1 MNISYNKLWKLLV
14 DKKMSKADLRR
25 ATKLAPNTMT
35 NLRRDKYVSLEVL
48 VRICEVLDCDIG
60 DIVGVT
66 GFVFK
71 TGMGEISIH
80 AKKIEI
86 LSKALRPLPEK
97 YNGLKDIDAKYR
109 HREIDLIMNP
119 DVRLMEP
126 VFKMALE
133 AFDCNKDLS
142 MYGMKQM
149 LSATEPSTNSFCC
162 AYTVNGYLQTF
173 MTSMGNRYDRY
184 IPRYMHFSGSC
195 FFIRKEMF
203 EQAGLFD
210 ETIFMYGEEEDIHYR
225 MRKKG
230 FSHMIYNPKLHYIHL
245 TKERE
250 PNLAY
255 EIKLL
260 DVAITQSKK
269 KGCTEIRIIK
279 NRLRN
284 NTILLLREKLLV
296 FLGKKDKRQMQLLKD
311 FRKEIM
317 QRLKLH
323 D

>member
-1 MNISYNKLWKLLV
+1 MKRLSIIIVTYNSEKDIFDCISSIKQWSDIPFDELELIIV
-14 DKKMSKADLRR
+14 DNNSRNTDSIFEQLRSLYSNDIVLIKNTHNGGYGQGNNMGIRR
-25 ATKLAPNTMT
+25 ATAP
-35 NLRRDKYVSLEVL
+35 V
-48 VRICEVLDCDIG
+48 I
-60 DIVGVT
+60 
-66 GFVFK
+66 
-71 TGMGEISIH
+71 
-80 AKKIEI
+80 
-86 LSKALRPLPEK
+86 
-97 YNGLKDIDAKYR
+97 
-109 HREIDLIMNP
+109 LIMNP
-119 DVRLMEP
+119 DVRMIEP
-126 VFKMALE
+126 VFKTTLD
-133 AFDCNKDLS
+133 AFERNNSLC

-149 LSATEPSTNSFCC
+149 LSATEVSSNSFCC
-162 AYTVNGYLQTF
+162 AYTVNGYLQTI
-173 MTSMGNRYDRY
+173 MTSIGNRFDYY
-184 IPRYMHFSGSC
+184 LPRYMHFSGSC
-195 FFIRKEMF
+195 FFIKKEMF
-203 EQAGLFD
+203 EQVGLFD

-225 MRKKG
+225 MRKNG
-230 FSHMIYNPKLHYIHL
+230 FKQMIYNPKLHYIHL

>member
-1 MNISYNKLWKLLV
+1 MKRLSIIIVTYNSEKDIFDCISSIKQWSDIPFDELEVIIV
-14 DKKMSKADLRR
+14 DNNSRNTDSMFEQLRSLYSNDIVLIKNTHNGGYGQGNNMGIRR
-25 ATKLAPNTMT
+25 ATAP
-35 NLRRDKYVSLEVL
+35 V
-48 VRICEVLDCDIG
+48 I
-60 DIVGVT
+60 
-66 GFVFK
+66 
-71 TGMGEISIH
+71 
-80 AKKIEI
+80 
-86 LSKALRPLPEK
+86 
-97 YNGLKDIDAKYR
+97 
-109 HREIDLIMNP
+109 LIMNP
-119 DVRLMEP
+119 DVRMIEP
-126 VFKMALE
+126 VFKTTLD
-133 AFDCNKDLS
+133 AFERNNSLC

-149 LSATEPSTNSFCC
+149 LSATEVSSNSFCC
-162 AYTVNGYLQTF
+162 AYTVNGYLQTI
-173 MTSMGNRYDRY
+173 MTSIGNRFDYY
-184 IPRYMHFSGSC
+184 LPRYMHFSGSC
-195 FFIRKEMF
+195 FFIKKEMF
-203 EQAGLFD
+203 EQVGLFD

-225 MRKKG
+225 MRKNG
-230 FSHMIYNPKLHYIHL
+230 FKQMIYNPKLHYIHL

>member
-1 MNISYNKLWKLLV
+1 MKRLSIVIVTYNSEKDIFDCVKTIQKYADIPLSEIELIVV
-14 DKKMSKADLRR
+14 DNNSRE
-25 ATKLAPNTMT
+25 T
-35 NLRRDKYVSLEVL
+35 
-48 VRICEVLDCDIG
+48 DIMFAQLQQLYG
-60 DIVGVT
+60 NDIVLIKNTRNG
-66 GFVFK
+66 GYGQGNNIGIRK
-71 TGMGEISIH
+71 
-80 AKKIEI
+80 AKAPVI
-86 LSKALRPLPEK
+86 
-97 YNGLKDIDAKYR
+97 
-109 HREIDLIMNP
+109 LIMNP

-230 FSHMIYNPKLHYIHL
+230 FAHMVYNPRLHYIHL

>member
-1 MNISYNKLWKLLV
+1 MKRLSIIIVTYNSEKDIYDCINSIRQWTDIPMEELELIVVDNNSKETDKMFSQLQKLYG
-14 DKKMSKADLRR
+14 
-25 ATKLAPNTMT
+25 N
-35 NLRRDKYVSLEVL
+35 
-48 VRICEVLDCDIG
+48 
-60 DIVGVT
+60 DIVLIRNTRNG
-66 GFVFK
+66 GY
-71 TGMGEISIH
+71 GQGNNLGIR
-80 AKKIEI
+80 
-86 LSKALRPLPEK
+86 KATAPV
-97 YNGLKDIDAKYR
+97 I
-109 HREIDLIMNP
+109 LIMNP
-119 DVRLMEP
+119 DVRMMEP
-126 VFKMALE
+126 IFKTALDT
-133 AFDCNKDLS
+133 FDQSKDLS

-173 MTSMGNRYDRY
+173 MTSLGNRYDRY
-184 IPRYMHFSGSC
+184 LPRYMHFSGSC

-230 FSHMIYNPKLHYIHL
+230 FSHMVYNPSLHYIHL

-255 EIKLL
+255 ETKLL
-260 DVAITQSKK
+260 DVAIAQSRK
-269 KGCTEIRIIK
+269 KGCTERRIIK

-284 NTILLLREKLLV
+284 NTILLLREQLLV
-296 FLGKKDKRQMQLLKD
+296 WSGKKDKRQLHLLED
-311 FRKEIM
+311 FRKAIK
-317 QRLKLH
+317 QRLKQH

>member
-1 MNISYNKLWKLLV
+1 
-14 DKKMSKADLRR
+14 
-25 ATKLAPNTMT
+25 
-35 NLRRDKYVSLEVL
+35 
-48 VRICEVLDCDIG
+48 
-60 DIVGVT
+60 
-66 GFVFK
+66 
-71 TGMGEISIH
+71 
-80 AKKIEI
+80 
-86 LSKALRPLPEK
+86 
-97 YNGLKDIDAKYR
+97 
-109 HREIDLIMNP
+109 
-119 DVRLMEP
+119 
-126 VFKMALE
+126 
-133 AFDCNKDLS
+133 
-142 MYGMKQM
+142 
-149 LSATEPSTNSFCC
+149 
-162 AYTVNGYLQTF
+162 
-173 MTSMGNRYDRY
+173 
-184 IPRYMHFSGSC
+184 
-195 FFIRKEMF
+195 MF
-203 EQAGLFD
+203 EQVGLFD

-225 MRKKG
+225 MRKNG
-230 FSHMIYNPKLHYIHL
+230 FKQMIYNPKLHYIHL

>member
-1 MNISYNKLWKLLV
+1 MKRLSIVIVTYKQEKDIFDCVKTIQKYADIPLSEIELIVV
-14 DKKMSKADLRR
+14 DNNSRE
-25 ATKLAPNTMT
+25 T
-35 NLRRDKYVSLEVL
+35 
-48 VRICEVLDCDIG
+48 DIMFAQLQQLYG
-60 DIVGVT
+60 NDIVLIKNTRNG
-66 GFVFK
+66 GYGQGNNIGIRK
-71 TGMGEISIH
+71 
-80 AKKIEI
+80 AKAPVI
-86 LSKALRPLPEK
+86 
-97 YNGLKDIDAKYR
+97 
-109 HREIDLIMNP
+109 LIMNP

-230 FSHMIYNPKLHYIHL
+230 F
-245 TKERE
+245 
-250 PNLAY
+250 
-255 EIKLL
+255 
-260 DVAITQSKK
+260 
-269 KGCTEIRIIK
+269 
-279 NRLRN
+279 
-284 NTILLLREKLLV
+284 
-296 FLGKKDKRQMQLLKD
+296 
-311 FRKEIM
+311 
-317 QRLKLH
+317 
-323 D
+323 

>member
-1 MNISYNKLWKLLV
+1 MKRLSIVIVTYNSEKDIFDCVKSIQKYADIPLSEIEVIVV
-14 DKKMSKADLRR
+14 DNNSRETDIMFAQLQQLYGNDI
-25 ATKLAPNTMT
+25 
-35 NLRRDKYVSLEVL
+35 VL
-48 VRICEVLDCDIG
+48 VKNTRNGGYGQGNNIG
-60 DIVGVT
+60 IR
-66 GFVFK
+66 
-71 TGMGEISIH
+71 
-80 AKKIEI
+80 
-86 LSKALRPLPEK
+86 KATAPV
-97 YNGLKDIDAKYR
+97 I
-109 HREIDLIMNP
+109 LIMNP

-126 VFKMALE
+126 VFQTALE
-133 AFDCNKDLS
+133 AFDGDNRLG

-149 LSATEPSTNSFCC
+149 LSGTEPSTNSFCC

-173 MTSMGNRYDRY
+173 MTSLGNRYDRY
-184 IPRYMHFSGSC
+184 MPRYMHFSGSC

-230 FSHMIYNPKLHYIHL
+230 FTSMVYNPTLHYIHL

-260 DVAITQSKK
+260 DVAITQSRK
-269 KGCTEIRIIK
+269 KGCTETRIIK

-296 FLGKKDKRQMQLLKD
+296 FFGKKDKRQLHLLED
-311 FRKEIM
+311 FRKEIK